1 MKCKGSLNRETIYD
15 DELADA
21 VGYKCKVT
29 GTIIPW
35 EVEDDI
41 RDKCYDCPIN

>member
-1 MKCKGSLNRETIYD
+1 MKCKECNNRDTIID
-15 DELADA
+15 DDLCDV

-41 RDKCYDCPIN
+41 RDKCYDCPL